1 VITSREE
8 GFRRKDDTPRKVRNG
23 IRLRTKDEEVSFNW
37 PAGAWLDRLLAPYAD
52 ETRSEGLDFARR
64 GQTVLLNVEPARIVA
79 TVQDCAPR
87 PFEIRIELDSIGRE
101 DWDRIVNSM
110 AREAKY
116 TAKLVSGDVS
126 AEIAEPFA
134 AAGLSLLPEPG
145 QVTVKCGCGVEH
157 CRHAVTVLYLVAER
171 MDSDPLMILTLRGL
185 FGPRFLERLQEARL
199 LATSGVSRAHPIPG
213 TAAAIRALPPMEQA
227 IETFWNTGTG
237 LETFRRERRMEHAP
251 HALLRRLGNAPLE
264 GRFPLVGLLAS
275 IYDSVAV
282 AARRRLTELDDV
294 AVAIAPPPP
303 DAEDDEGDADDGEI
317 DGHDAHAD
325 AESLD
330 T

>member
-1 VITSREE
+1 MITSRDE

-23 IRLRTKDEEVSFNW
+23 IRLRTKDEEVSFKW
-37 PAGAWLDRLLAPYAD
+37 PAGAWLDRLLAPYGD
-52 ETRSEGLDFARR
+52 DTRSEGLDFARR

-87 PFEIRIELDSIGRE
+87 PFEIRLEFESFGRE
-101 DWDRIVNSM
+101 DWNRIVNSM

-116 TAKLVSGDVS
+116 TAKLVSGDLS

-145 QVTVKCGCGVEH
+145 QVSVKCGCGVEH
-157 CRHAVTVLYLVAER
+157 CRHAVTTLYLIAER
-171 MDSDPLMILTLRGL
+171 MDSDPLMSLTLRGL
-185 FGPRFLERLQEARL
+185 LGPRFLGRPQEAGRL
-199 LATSGVSRAHPIPG
+199 AAGGVGRAHPIPG
-213 TAAAIRALPPMEQA
+213 TAVTIRALPPMEQA
-227 IETFWNTGTG
+227 IENFWNTGTG
-237 LETFRRERRMEHAP
+237 LESFRRERRIEYAP
-251 HALLRRLGNAPLE
+251 HALLRRLGSAPLE

-282 AARRRLTELDDV
+282 AARRRLAELDDV
-294 AVAIAPPPP
+294 AVAVAPPPP
-303 DAEDDEGDADDGEI
+303 DTDGDGREHDEHEEQDQ
-317 DGHDAHAD
+317 HAGT
-325 AESLD
+325 ETLD

>member
-1 VITSREE
+1 MITSREE
-8 GFRRKDDTPRKVRNG
+8 GFRRRDDTPRKVRNG
-23 IRLRTKDEEVSFNW
+23 IRLRTKDESVNFGW
-37 PAGAWLDRLLAPYAD
+37 PAGAWLDRMLAPYGEAAR
-52 ETRSEGLDFARR
+52 TEGLDFARR
-64 GQTVLLNVEPARIVA
+64 GQTVLLNIEPGRITA
-79 TVQDCAPR
+79 TVQDAAPR
-87 PFEIRIELDSIGRE
+87 PFEIRIEFEPIGRE

-134 AAGLSLLPEPG
+134 AAGLSLLPDPA
-145 QVTVKCGCGVEH
+145 QVTVKCGCGEEF

-171 MDSDPLMILTLRGL
+171 MESEPLMILTLRGL
-185 FGPRFLERLQEARL
+185 YGPRFLERLQEARL

-227 IETFWNTGTG
+227 IETFWNTGAG
-237 LETFRRERRMEHAP
+237 LETFRRERRMEYAP

-282 AARRRLTELDDV
+282 DARRRLAELDDV
-294 AVAIAPPPP
+294 AVAAAPPPP
-303 DAEDDEGDADDGEI
+303 DDEQVGSGKPDA
-317 DGHDAHAD
+317 
-325 AESLD
+325 
-330 T
+330 

>member
-1 VITSREE
+1 MISSRDE

-23 IRLRTKDEEVSFNW
+23 IRLRTKDEEVAFSW
-37 PAGAWLDRLLAPYAD
+37 PAGAWLDRLLAPYGDSA
-52 ETRSEGLDFARR
+52 RSEGLDFARR

-79 TVQDCAPR
+79 TVQDSAAR
-87 PFEIRIELDSIGRE
+87 PFEVRIELESIGRE
-101 DWDRIVNSM
+101 DWDRIVSSM

-145 QVTVKCGCGVEH
+145 QVTVKCGCGIEH
-157 CRHAVTVLYLVAER
+157 CRHAVTTLYLVAER

-237 LETFRRERRMEHAP
+237 LEMFRRERRMEYAP

-294 AVAIAPPPP
+294 AVAVVPPPP
-303 DAEDDEGDADDGEI
+303 DADDDDGEFET
-317 DGHDAHAD
+317 HAD
-325 AESLD
+325 PGTSDA
-330 T
+330 

>member
-1 VITSREE
+1 VISSRDE

-23 IRLRTKDEEVSFNW
+23 IRLRTKDEEVAFSW
-37 PAGAWLDRLLAPYAD
+37 PAGAWLDRLLAPYGDGA
-52 ETRSEGLDFARR
+52 RSEGLDFARR

-79 TVQDCAPR
+79 TVQDSAAR
-87 PFEIRIELDSIGRE
+87 PFEVRIELESIGRE
-101 DWDRIVNSM
+101 DWDRIVSSM

-145 QVTVKCGCGVEH
+145 QVTVKCGCGIEH
-157 CRHAVTVLYLVAER
+157 CRHAVTTLYLVAER

-237 LETFRRERRMEHAP
+237 LETFRRERRMEYAP

-294 AVAIAPPPP
+294 AVAVVPPPP
-303 DAEDDEGDADDGEI
+303 DADDDDGEFET
-317 DGHDAHAD
+317 HAD
-325 AESLD
+325 PGTSDA
-330 T
+330 

>member
-1 VITSREE
+1 VISSRDE

-23 IRLRTKDEEVSFNW
+23 IRLRTKDEEVAFSW
-37 PAGAWLDRLLAPYAD
+37 PAGAWLDRLLAPYGDSA
-52 ETRSEGLDFARR
+52 RSEGLDFARR

-79 TVQDCAPR
+79 TVQDSAAR
-87 PFEIRIELDSIGRE
+87 PFEVRIELESIGRE
-101 DWDRIVNSM
+101 DWDRIVSSM

-145 QVTVKCGCGVEH
+145 QVTVKCGCGIEH
-157 CRHAVTVLYLVAER
+157 CRHAVTTLYLVAER

-237 LETFRRERRMEHAP
+237 LETFRRERRMEYAP

-294 AVAIAPPPP
+294 AVAVVPPPP
-303 DAEDDEGDADDGEI
+303 DADDDDGEFET
-317 DGHDAHAD
+317 HAD
-325 AESLD
+325 PGTSDA
-330 T
+330 

>member
-1 VITSREE
+1 MISSRDE

-23 IRLRTKDEEVSFNW
+23 IRLRTKDEEVAFSW
-37 PAGAWLDRLLAPYAD
+37 PAGAWLDRLLAPYGDSA
-52 ETRSEGLDFARR
+52 RSEGLDFARR

-79 TVQDCAPR
+79 TVQDSAAR
-87 PFEIRIELDSIGRE
+87 PFEVRIELESIGRE
-101 DWDRIVNSM
+101 DWDRIVSSM

-145 QVTVKCGCGVEH
+145 QVTVKCGCGIEH
-157 CRHAVTVLYLVAER
+157 CRHAVTTLYLVAER

-237 LETFRRERRMEHAP
+237 LET
-251 HALLRRLGNAPLE
+251 
-264 GRFPLVGLLAS
+264 
-275 IYDSVAV
+275 
-282 AARRRLTELDDV
+282 
-294 AVAIAPPPP
+294 
-303 DAEDDEGDADDGEI
+303 
-317 DGHDAHAD
+317 
-325 AESLD
+325 
-330 T
+330 

>member
-1 VITSREE
+1 MITSPDE

-37 PAGAWLDRLLAPYAD
+37 PAGAWLDQLLAPYGDDA
-52 ETRSEGLDFARR
+52 RSEGLDFARR
-64 GQTVLLNVEPARIVA
+64 GQTVMLNVEPGRITA
-79 TVQDCAPR
+79 TVQDAAPR
-87 PFEIRIELDSIGRE
+87 PFEVRIEFEPIGRE
-101 DWDRIVNSM
+101 DWDQIVNSM

-116 TAKLVSGDVS
+116 TAKLVSGDIS

-134 AAGLSLLPEPG
+134 AAGLTLLPDPA
-145 QVTVKCGCGVEH
+145 QVTVRCDCGVEF
-157 CRHAVTVLYLVAER
+157 CRHAVAVLYLVAER

-185 FGPRFLERLQEARL
+185 YGPRFLERLQEARL
-199 LATSGVSRAHPIPG
+199 LATSGVSRAHPIPS
-213 TAAAIRALPPMEQA
+213 TASTIRALPPMEQA

-237 LETFRRERRMEHAP
+237 LETFRRERRMEYAP

-282 AARRRLTELDDV
+282 AARRRLIELDDV
-294 AVAIAPPPP
+294 AVAVAPPPEV
-303 DAEDDEGDADDGEI
+303 DDEGGREDDEPDDTE
-317 DGHDAHAD
+317 A
-325 AESLD
+325 LD

>member
-1 VITSREE
+1 MISSRDE

-23 IRLRTKDEEVSFNW
+23 IRLRTKDEEVAFSW
-37 PAGAWLDRLLAPYAD
+37 PAGAWLDRLLAPYGDNA
-52 ETRSEGLDFARR
+52 RSEGLDFARR

-79 TVQDCAPR
+79 TVQDSAAR
-87 PFEIRIELDSIGRE
+87 PFEVRIELESIGRE
-101 DWDRIVNSM
+101 DWDRIVSSM

-145 QVTVKCGCGVEH
+145 QVTVKCGCGIEH
-157 CRHAVTVLYLVAER
+157 CRHAVTTLYLVAER

-237 LETFRRERRMEHAP
+237 LEAFRRERRMEYAP

-294 AVAIAPPPP
+294 AVAVVPPPP
-303 DAEDDEGDADDGEI
+303 DADDDDGEFET
-317 DGHDAHAD
+317 HAD
-325 AESLD
+325 PGTSDA
-330 T
+330 